1 MRVMARRNDPTIIDV
16 MTDTH
21 LFGSWFRGESWN
33 SWFAFL
39 KALFGLPMSD
49 EEQAIFTEHTGRSEA
64 PTQPAREAWLV
75 VGRRGGKSLIAAL
88 VVVYLACLRDYR
100 SYLAPG
106 EVATIAMIASDRRQ
120 ARVVHR
126 YIKGFLE
133 SVAMLKAMITR
144 QTAESIELSNR
155 VVIEIHSASFRAVRG
170 YSLAATVCDEI
181 AFWRSE
187 ESANPDAEIIN
198 GLRPGMATIPG
209 ALLLCISSPYAR
221 RGALW
226 ETYHRH
232 FGEVH
237 DPVLVWQAPTQ
248 AMNPSVPEH
257 VIAQALEEDEP
268 AARAEWFAEFRKDIE
283 QFVNREVLDAVTV
296 PGRQQLAPMRGV
308 DYYGFCDPSGGS
320 SDSMTMAIAH
330 EAEKGGVVLD
340 VLLERRPPFS
350 PAEVVA
356 EFAAVL
362 SEYRIA
368 YVQGDAYAGI
378 WPREAFG
385 KAGVSYQPSASPK
398 SDLYREFLPKLN
410 AGRVELLD
418 NPRLIRQLL
427 GLERRTARSGK
438 ESIDHAP
445 GGHDDLANAAAGAAV
460 AVESQEGRVAAWY
473 GGKRVI

>member
-1 MRVMARRNDPTIIDV
+1 LRRYEPSIIAA
-16 MTDTH
+16 TQE
-21 LFGSWFRGESWN
+21 LLGAWFRGASWRA
-33 SWFAFL
+33 WFVFL
-39 KALFGLPMSD
+39 KALFALPMR
-49 EEQAIFTEHTGRSEA
+49 EEELAIYQEHTGRSEA
-64 PTQPAREAWLV
+64 PSQPAREAWV
-75 VGRRGGKSLIAAL
+75 IVGRRGGKSLIAAL
-88 VVVYLACLRDYR
+88 TVVYLSCFRDYR
-100 SYLAPG
+100 NYLAPG
-106 EVATIAMIASDRRQ
+106 EVATVAMIASDRRQ

-133 SVAMLKAMITR
+133 SVPMLRAMIAR
-144 QTAESIELSNR
+144 QTAESIELSNK

-209 ALLLCISSPYAR
+209 SVLLCISSPYAR

-232 FGEVH
+232 FGMEN

-257 VIAQALEEDEP
+257 VITQALEEDEP
-268 AARAEWFAEFRKDIE
+268 AARAEWFAEFRRDIE
-283 QFVNREVLDAVTV
+283 QFVSREVLDAVVV
-296 PGRQQLAPMRGV
+296 PGREQLPPKRGV
-308 DYYGFCDPSGGS
+308 WYWGFVDPSGGS

-330 EAEKGGVVLD
+330 EGQEGGVILD
-340 VLLERRPPFS
+340 VLMERRPPFS
-350 PAEVVA
+350 PAEVVE

-362 SEYRIA
+362 AGYGIA
-368 YVQGDAYAGI
+368 QVAGDCYAGV
-378 WPREAFG
+378 WPREAFA
-385 KAGVSYQPSASPK
+385 KAGIHYEPSASPK

-410 AGRVELLD
+410 TGRVELLD

-445 GGHDDLANAAAGAAV
+445 GGHDDLANAVAGAVV
-460 AVESQEGRVAAWY
+460 AVEAQEGRVAVWY
-473 GGKRVI
+473 GGRRVV

>member
-1 MRVMARRNDPTIIDV
+1 MNTRAWAAGGKISPSSRKRSGKLEYEVSVKKRLAKELREKLRVSRNRPVLENPENMRAMDRRHDPTIIDV

-64 PTQPAREAWLV
+64 QTQPAREPWLV
-75 VGRRGGKSLIAAL
+75 GGGRGGKSLIAAL

-198 GLRPGMATIPG
+198 GLRP
-209 ALLLCISSPYAR
+209 
-221 RGALW
+221 
-226 ETYHRH
+226 
-232 FGEVH
+232 
-237 DPVLVWQAPTQ
+237 
-248 AMNPSVPEH
+248 
-257 VIAQALEEDEP
+257 
-268 AARAEWFAEFRKDIE
+268 
-283 QFVNREVLDAVTV
+283 
-296 PGRQQLAPMRGV
+296 
-308 DYYGFCDPSGGS
+308 
-320 SDSMTMAIAH
+320 
-330 EAEKGGVVLD
+330 
-340 VLLERRPPFS
+340 
-350 PAEVVA
+350 
-356 EFAAVL
+356 
-362 SEYRIA
+362 
-368 YVQGDAYAGI
+368 
-378 WPREAFG
+378 
-385 KAGVSYQPSASPK
+385 
-398 SDLYREFLPKLN
+398 
-410 AGRVELLD
+410 
-418 NPRLIRQLL
+418 
-427 GLERRTARSGK
+427 
-438 ESIDHAP
+438 
-445 GGHDDLANAAAGAAV
+445 
-460 AVESQEGRVAAWY
+460 
-473 GGKRVI
+473 